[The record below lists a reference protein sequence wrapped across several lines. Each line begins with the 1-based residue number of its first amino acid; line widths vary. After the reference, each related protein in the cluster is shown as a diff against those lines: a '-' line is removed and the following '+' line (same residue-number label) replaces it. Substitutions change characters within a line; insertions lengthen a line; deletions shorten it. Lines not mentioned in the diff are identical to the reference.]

1 MTSNDEVFEDLREHA
16 FRVAYQMVGSAADAE
31 DLVQETWIRW
41 HRTDQPSIRSPRA
54 WITTVVTRLAM
65 NHLASA
71 RVRREQ
77 YVGTWLPEPIPTN
90 PAESATGT
98 AELNRSLSV
107 AFMFLLES
115 LSPKERA
122 VFLLHEVFGLPHAEV
137 ADMVEVTEAASR
149 KLLQRARVQLR
160 ARRPRFEATADTRRR
175 LLESFRA
182 ASQDGDLDRLAELLA
197 ADVVAHSDGGGQA
210 RAALR
215 PIYGRDR
222 VARFVRGAVEKFVP
236 GGVESRITSVNGEPT
251 LVASV
256 HGTVLSVISVEVSD
270 SLIQSLFIVTNPD
283 KLRAVKML
291 DSSV

>member
-1 MTSNDEVFEDLREHA
+1 MSNNEVFEDLREHA

-41 HRTDQPSIRSPRA
+41 HRTDQQSIRSPGA

-77 YVGTWLPEPIPTN
+77 YVGTWLPEPIPTDS
-90 PAESATGT
+90 AESVTGT

-137 ADMVEVTEAASR
+137 ADVVDVTEAASR

-160 ARRPRFEATADTRRR
+160 ARRPRFEAAADTRRR

-197 ADVVAHSDGGGQA
+197 ADVVAHTDGGGRA

-222 VARFVRGAVEKFVP
+222 VARFVRGAVERFVP
-236 GGVESRITSVNGEPT
+236 DGVESRITSMNGEPA
-251 LVASV
+251 LVASA

-283 KLRAVKML
+283 KLRAVTMP